1 MAHVLLPPGC
11 GMFRAARPDKMKAN
25 TQNILTWMLWIAS
38 GTAHSSCPIS
48 VPFKEILGKG
58 KVAP

>member
-1 MAHVLLPPGC
+1 
-11 GMFRAARPDKMKAN
+11 MFRAARPDKMKAN